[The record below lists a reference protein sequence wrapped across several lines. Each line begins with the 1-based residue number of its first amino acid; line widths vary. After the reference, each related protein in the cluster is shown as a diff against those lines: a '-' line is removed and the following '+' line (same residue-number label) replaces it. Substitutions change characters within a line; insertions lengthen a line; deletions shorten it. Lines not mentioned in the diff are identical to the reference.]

1 MLTESAQR
9 LELLQKIKDQLK
21 NKPRDLLLFDFLT
34 QTKLP
39 VIALMKMKR
48 VDIENIQPGERLVM
62 GTEKEEGTRN
72 YFIPETLHESLKRF
86 LEEER
91 PSTDDYLFSSRKGKG
106 PLTLQSVS
114 RMVRGWFSQIGVE
127 RAGGIRFLRKQS
139 AGHHEYYP
147 KSNTKEAV
155 PAVPILKPVHVI
167 TAQEQVLNELENAIL
182 SGRIAPGERL
192 LPEDIACQMNVSRMP
207 VREAIGRLE
216 ARGLIHTQR
225 KGFHIVSGL
234 SKSNL
239 EEISE
244 IRLMLEPAAARFA
257 ALLSSDAAVGE
268 LSSIFRKLV
277 QANARYEVDE
287 ILRLNKE
294 FHFTIYR
301 ESAKP
306 MLHQLIGIMWEK
318 ISPYFHIMMRNLKE
332 YDQTF
337 DSELHAKM
345 LEAMEKRDP
354 EEVCRWVKR
363 DIQHA
368 AKSVMSFFDRPLRA
382 DA

>member
-9 LELLQKIKDQLK
+9 LELLHKIKDHLK
-21 NKPRDLLLFDFLT
+21 NKPRDLLFFDFLT
-34 QTKLP
+34 RTSVP
-39 VIALMKMKR
+39 VGFLLKIRR
-48 VDIENIQPGERLVM
+48 VDVENLQPGERLVM
-62 GTEKEEGTRN
+62 GAEKEAGTRN
-72 YFIPETLHESLKRF
+72 LFLTEILHESLKRYF
-86 LEEER
+86 EEER
-91 PSTDDYLFSSRKGKG
+91 PSADDYLFASRKSKG

-114 RMVRGWFSQIGVE
+114 RMVRGWFRQVGVE
-127 RAGGIRFLRKQS
+127 PTGGIRFLKKQIS
-139 AGHHEYYP
+139 GHHDAHP
-147 KSNTKEAV
+147 KLNTNEAI
-155 PAVPILKPVHVI
+155 PPVPILKPVHVI
-167 TAQEQVLNELENAIL
+167 TVQEHVLSELENAIL

-192 LPEDIACQMNVSRMP
+192 VAEEIASQMNVSRMP

-225 KGFHIVSGL
+225 KGIHVVREL

-244 IRLMLEPAAARFA
+244 IRLILEPTAVRSAAV
-257 ALLSSDAAVGE
+257 LSSDAAVAE
-268 LSSIFRKLV
+268 LSSIFRQLV

-287 ILRLNKE
+287 ILRLNKG

-306 MLHQLIGIMWEK
+306 MLLQLIGITWEK
-318 ISPYFHIMMRNLKE
+318 ISPYFHIMMRNPNE

-345 LEAMEKRDP
+345 LEGMEKRDP
-354 EEVCRWVKR
+354 DEVCQWVTR

-368 AKSVMSFFDRPLRA
+368 AKSVMSFFDRLQRT